1 MTPILPQS
9 FFILTCI
16 GVWRPVEWQG
26 WKCVLYDAY
35 SRFVVIT
42 NFAFSLSQF
51 LGVLLVR
58 TSINELTN
66 NMSMLL
72 VMVTACGKIVG
83 ILFNRNEILEI
94 LRSLEEKPFKPRDQF
109 EEDIRKK
116 YIHISREDSPKSLIT
131 RSYFVYLT
139 IGVIGILLTRIP
151 EAKVLGVLPFS
162 SWLPYNYSKQNIYVI
177 TAAQQV
183 FNSVIST
190 YTHAGFDTLFPG
202 LMMYISAQTKILQ
215 YRFDKVIKALER
227 LNFNRSV
234 NQNTKIAERN
244 IITEWVECHIAVLS
258 FADYVYE
265 IFSKPV
271 FLQYCS
277 SSIMLCGAVYY
288 FSSIPMDYVEC
299 VSTMVFIIGLILQI
313 FMCCTSAHQLTLQF
327 ENLNEGMYN
336 TDWFNLSINAR
347 KSMIIIGLKTFQPVL
362 FMSGYFVT
370 LSIESFKNVM
380 KLSYSIYNV
389 LQ

>member
-35 SRFVVIT
+35 SWFVVIT

-51 LGVLLVR
+51 LGVLLLR

-83 ILFNRNEILEI
+83 ILINRNEILEI
-94 LRSLEEKPFKPRDQF
+94 LRSLEDKLSSFV
-109 EEDIRKK
+109 INSKK
-116 YIHISREDSPKSLIT
+116 TFARSIYTSAGKSNFFFINFFALLIT

-139 IGVIGILLTRIP
+139 IGVTGILLTRIP

-162 SWLPYNYSKQNIYVI
+162 SWLPYNYSKQNVYVI

-190 YTHAGFDTLFPG
+190 YTHASFDTLFPG
-202 LMMYISAQTKILQ
+202 LMMYISAQTNILQ

-227 LNFNRSV
+227 LNFNHSV

-244 IITEWVECHIAVLS
+244 IITEWVECHIAVL
-258 FADYVYE
+258 
-265 IFSKPV
+265 
-271 FLQYCS
+271 
-277 SSIMLCGAVYY
+277 
-288 FSSIPMDYVEC
+288 
-299 VSTMVFIIGLILQI
+299 
-313 FMCCTSAHQLTLQF
+313 
-327 ENLNEGMYN
+327 
-336 TDWFNLSINAR
+336 R
-347 KSMIIIGLKTFQPVL
+347 
-362 FMSGYFVT
+362 
-370 LSIESFKNVM
+370 
-380 KLSYSIYNV
+380 
-389 LQ
+389 